1 MSTIVRS
8 ASPGPISARTW
19 WALRFGSSR
28 RNRLPPGGSSSAIRA
43 AAAAPVTAAS
53 ARLARPPRRAANPA
67 RALAPASSPIGH
79 QKVPFA
85 SGSSSTRTSRA
96 PASRSSP
103 ASHSAARRSPSD
115 ADSRGPEQSSSR
127 RSRIHAASGGREA
140 PVGALV
146 AMAGNLPA
154 LPNITGMGT
163 GGGVTLFR
171 IRGIRIAVDYSWFVV
186 LFLIIFWLSGFYKDV
201 LDEPKGSSAPYLLA
215 VASATLFFASILL
228 HELGHAFVARRH
240 NIGVSGI
247 TLWMFGG
254 FARLE
259 KDSDTPGTEFKIA
272 IAGPLVTAA
281 IVVACFL
288 AGLLLAGDEF
298 RHAALAQS
306 VTRTSGIAAMVS
318 WLGSINLFVLIF
330 NLVPAFPLDG
340 GRIAR
345 AIAWWRTGSRNSGT
359 RFAATLGEWF
369 GVLMIIGGL
378 GYFLAYRGD
387 VFGGVWLAFIGF
399 ILRGAAKA
407 ALAQTAVTSRI
418 EGISVA
424 DVMDRDPVA
433 IPEGASIEQALDE
446 YFLRYRS
453 PWFPVVDTAQRFIG
467 LVDRGAA
474 DNVPAVER
482 TSSVV
487 SDVLARDSGSLT
499 IGEDEPLESV
509 LGNEALR
516 RLGALIATDSE
527 GHIRGVLTI
536 DAIGKALRPV
546 APGSADT
553 SL

>member
-1 MSTIVRS
+1 M
-8 ASPGPISARTW
+8 
-19 WALRFGSSR
+19 
-28 RNRLPPGGSSSAIRA
+28 
-43 AAAAPVTAAS
+43 
-53 ARLARPPRRAANPA
+53 
-67 RALAPASSPIGH
+67 
-79 QKVPFA
+79 
-85 SGSSSTRTSRA
+85 
-96 PASRSSP
+96 
-103 ASHSAARRSPSD
+103 
-115 ADSRGPEQSSSR
+115 
-127 RSRIHAASGGREA
+127 
-140 PVGALV
+140 
-146 AMAGNLPA
+146 GN
-154 LPNITGMGT
+154 
-163 GGGVTLFR
+163 GGVTLFR
-171 IRGIRIAVDYSWFVV
+171 IRGIRIAVDYSWFIV

-201 LDEPKGSSAPYLLA
+201 LDEPQGSSAPYLLA

-272 IAGPLVTAA
+272 IAGPLVTAG
-281 IVVACFL
+281 IVVACAV
-288 AGLLLAGDEF
+288 AGLLLAGGDEF
-298 RHAALAQS
+298 KHAVLTDNT
-306 VTRTSGIAAMVS
+306 TRTSGIAAMVS
-318 WLGSINLFVLIF
+318 WLGSINLLVLGF
-330 NLVPAFPLDG
+330 NLIPAFPLDG
-340 GRIAR
+340 GRVAR
-345 AIAWWRTGSRNSGT
+345 AIAWWRTGSRNTGT

-369 GVLMIIGGL
+369 GLLMILVGL
-378 GYFLAYRGD
+378 GYFIAYRGD
-387 VFGGVWLAFIGF
+387 LFGGVWLAFIGF
-399 ILRGAAKA
+399 ILRGAAKGA
-407 ALAQTAVTSRI
+407 IAQTAVTSRI

-453 PWFPVVDTAQRFIG
+453 PWFPVVDQAQRFIG

-482 TSSVV
+482 TNSIV

-516 RLGALIATDSE
+516 RLGALIATDAE

-536 DAIGKALRPV
+536 DAIGKALHPI
-546 APGSADT
+546 APGSAET